1 MAGKDLRLTAIFA
14 VRDQLSPVIQKLAKS
29 WTGLRNT
36 LNSDN
41 FKKLNGQ
48 FRQFRRSLTNV
59 TDQVTEAGKKI
70 GSADYCSGSSGWILP
85 LDDDE

>member
-14 VRDQLSPVIQKLAKS
+14 VRDQLSPVIQKLASRWK
-29 WTGLRNT
+29 GLRNT

-59 TDQVTEAGKKI
+59 TDQVTEAGKNWL
-70 GSADYCSGSSGWILP
+70 CRLLQRQP
-85 LDDDE
+85 RLDSPSRQ

>member
-14 VRDQLSPVIQKLAKS
+14 VRDQLSPVIQKLASRWK
-29 WTGLRNT
+29 GLRNT

-59 TDQVTEAGKKI
+59 TDQVTEAG
-70 GSADYCSGSSGWILP
+70 CRLLQRQP
-85 LDDDE
+85 RLDSPSRQ